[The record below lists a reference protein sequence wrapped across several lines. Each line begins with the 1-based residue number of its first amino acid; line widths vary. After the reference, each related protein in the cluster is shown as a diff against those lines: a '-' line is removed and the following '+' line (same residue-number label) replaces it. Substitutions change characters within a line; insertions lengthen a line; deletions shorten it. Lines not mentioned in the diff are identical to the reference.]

1 MSHLWCRDLPGCRD
15 HKFTLTSTCP
25 QVCQLLCGIVLFA
38 YVFECCEFRP
48 QRRDFFSGQF
58 WCRNAGT
65 SFLVFSEKAKYR
77 WKKMFVRICSPY
89 DIFLICPPQNRTP
102 KFQWDS
108 SNLVNAVPQWPLL
121 QESKGKSIQ
130 FEVNADYWSQFIS
143 NSKYVSTIQNQWK
156 PVLTFTV
163 SIVITDRLQF
173 RYLAQIPSQG
183 QVKVNSPTSKS
194 VQNNFTVQ
202 NKIGSILQ
210 RELFLWI
217 PVAQG
222 GPNLIGA
229 SDWFQFGDPV
239 DTSTKTGWWWL
250 EHGCYMTFHI
260 LGISSSQLTNSYFS
274 EELKPPTR
282 KWLTMDD
289 RGSFS
294 SRVS

>member
-1 MSHLWCRDLPGCRD
+1 M
-15 HKFTLTSTCP
+15 
-25 QVCQLLCGIVLFA
+25 
-38 YVFECCEFRP
+38 
-48 QRRDFFSGQF
+48 
-58 WCRNAGT
+58 
-65 SFLVFSEKAKYR
+65 
-77 WKKMFVRICSPY
+77 
-89 DIFLICPPQNRTP
+89 FLICPPQNRTP

-210 RELFLWI
+210 RELFCEFQWPRVVQLDWGIGLIPIWWPSGYFNQNWLVVTGTWLLYDFPYIGNFIIPTDELIFLRGVETTNQKMIDHGWSWI
-217 PVAQG
+217 
-222 GPNLIGA
+222 I
-229 SDWFQFGDPV
+229 
-239 DTSTKTGWWWL
+239 
-250 EHGCYMTFHI
+250 
-260 LGISSSQLTNSYFS
+260 
-274 EELKPPTR
+274 
-282 KWLTMDD
+282 
-289 RGSFS
+289 
-294 SRVS
+294 